1 MLKQKV
7 FFFAMKAEGNDR
19 MVEKDEL
26 RTMAADYVRIYGEG
40 CLADPETPAFVR
52 QMLGRRAESEFPK
65 AG

>member
-26 RTMAADYVRIYGEG
+26 RTMAADYVRIYGEAS
-40 CLADPETPAFVR
+40 LADPETPAFVR
-52 QMLGRRAESEFPK
+52 QLLGRRAENELPK